1 LIQSFGLA
9 VDPPQ
14 WYFVAGERDEEG
26 EPNMN
31 AALPFF
37 LLGLPLVLAAYDL
50 GRVRPEG
57 TFGGFPWKN
66 LASDWSRQP

>member
-1 LIQSFGLA
+1 
-9 VDPPQ
+9 
-14 WYFVAGERDEEG
+14 
-26 EPNMN
+26 MN

-66 LASDWSRQP
+66 LSSSWSRKPSIE

>member
-1 LIQSFGLA
+1 MLLRGRAIG
-9 VDPPQ
+9 VEI
-14 WYFVAGERDEEG
+14 GTRRG
-26 EPNMN
+26 PNMN

-57 TFGGFPWKN
+57 PFGGFPWKN
-66 LASDWSRQP
+66 LTSNWSHQPK

>member
-1 LIQSFGLA
+1 
-9 VDPPQ
+9 
-14 WYFVAGERDEEG
+14 
-26 EPNMN
+26 MN

-66 LASDWSRQP
+66 LTSSWSRQPYNPPEPCLAPGIALSCDEAPG